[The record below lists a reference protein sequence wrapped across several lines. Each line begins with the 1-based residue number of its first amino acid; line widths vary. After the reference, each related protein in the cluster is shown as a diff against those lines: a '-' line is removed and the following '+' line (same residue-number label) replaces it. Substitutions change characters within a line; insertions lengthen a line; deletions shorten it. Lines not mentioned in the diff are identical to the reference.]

1 MATSTSKKVVNKA
14 AKTALEIGEKKLEE
28 KVKAIT
34 NVASK
39 DMDKVVSKAQKE
51 FEKVRKQAEST
62 MKKAESYIKKNP
74 EKSAAIAAGV
84 GAALAT
90 AAAIFLSGDSKK
102 KGKKK

>member
-1 MATSTSKKVVNKA
+1 MTTKKTVKKV
-14 AKTALEIGEKKLEE
+14 AKTAFSLGEKELEK
-28 KVKAIT
+28 KVGGIAK
-34 NVASK
+34 VASK
-39 DMDKVVSKAQKE
+39 EIDATVARAQKE
-51 FEKVRKQAEST
+51 FDKVRKQAEAT

-102 KGKKK
+102 KTKKK

>member
-1 MATSTSKKVVNKA
+1 MASKVTKKVVGKVA
-14 AKTALEIGEKKLEE
+14 TA
-28 KVKAIT
+28 
-34 NVASK
+34 ASK
-39 DMDKVVSKAQKE
+39 EIDATVARAQKE

-62 MKKAESYIKKNP
+62 IKQAESYIKKNP

-102 KGKKK
+102 KKKR